1 MSAESWSWALLGP
14 ILDTLQASIQHMG
27 IQDQATLSS
36 AVFALFSSPFLAS
49 AQKLGPLLSIAR
61 AC

>member
-14 ILDTLQASIQHMG
+14 ILDTLQASIRHMG
-27 IQDQATLSS
+27 IQDLATLSS

-49 AQKLGPLLSIAR
+49 ALKLGPQPLIAE